1 MKIPLE
7 PARGTR
13 DILPPHSEYYQQ
25 VVSRFSEIAE
35 LYGYRLAV
43 IPTIEHFEIYEA
55 KSGPGISR
63 SMYVFQDKA
72 GRTMCLRP
80 EFTASIVRAYL
91 KHLIARPKPVK
102 LYYYGQVF
110 RYDEPQFGRY
120 REFYQVGVEYIGE
133 PRIYAD
139 IELFQLVRDFY
150 RSIGLSNYSFRVNDI
165 SIIRG
170 LLSKWKLSEEA
181 QDEVLHLIDKGEIEK
196 ALNSVSSYAGSE
208 KYILEELLETKA
220 LTIEDLRHVH
230 RKLGSLTEVVASGFS
245 RLIELFEALLK
256 LGFRVYVDFR
266 LVRGLAYYTGII
278 FEITVPEF
286 NLSIGGGGRYDT
298 LSQLLSG
305 IETPATGF
313 SLGVERTV
321 LALEAEKALE
331 NLSKP
336 RPRVML
342 VSIIPDV
349 AFVDRVSTKMR
360 DSGVVVDVR
369 FTYKQKLSDLLS
381 QAVRLGYDFIAIVG
395 ESELKEQK
403 VAVKYLKTG
412 TQKTVDVDAVDRLIF
427 ESYGT
432 ASKQ

>member
-13 DILPPHSEYYQQ
+13 DLLPPTSEYHQQ
-25 VVSRFSEIAE
+25 LITRFSEVAE

-72 GRTMCLRP
+72 GRTVCLRP

-91 KHLIARPKPVK
+91 KHLTARPKPIK

-120 REFYQVGVEYIGE
+120 REFYQVGVEYVGE

-139 IELFQLVRDFY
+139 VELFQLIRDFY
-150 RSIGLSNYSFRVNDI
+150 SSIGLSNYSFRVNDI

-170 LLSKWKLSEEA
+170 LLSRWGLPEEA

-196 ALNSVSSYAGSE
+196 ALNLVGGFSGSE
-208 KYILEELLETKA
+208 RDLLEKLLEIRALSTEELKSE
-220 LTIEDLRHVH
+220 I
-230 RKLGSLTEVVASGFS
+230 RKLGPLPEEAMPGFG
-245 RLIELFEALLK
+245 RLLELFETLLG
-256 LGFRVYVDFR
+256 LGFRVYVDFK
-266 LVRGLAYYTGII
+266 LVRGLAYYTGVI
-278 FEITVPEF
+278 FEVTVPGF

-298 LSQLLSG
+298 LSKLLG
-305 IETPATGF
+305 GAETPATGF
-313 SLGVERTV
+313 SLGVERTL

-331 NLSKP
+331 NLLKP

-342 VSIIPDV
+342 VSLVPDV
-349 AFVDRVSTKMR
+349 AYVDRVSTKMR
-360 DSGVVVDVR
+360 SRGVIVDVR
-369 FTYKQKLSDLLS
+369 FSHKQKLSDLLS
-381 QAVRLGYDFIAIVG
+381 QAARLGFDFVAIVG
-395 ESELKEQK
+395 ESELRERK

-412 TQKTVDVDAVDRLIF
+412 IQRVVDADTADRFVL
-427 ESYGT
+427 EWLS
-432 ASKQ
+432 